1 MNISKKTFKESWK
14 SEISAELITKQ
25 GLRLSEIKID
35 GEKIYWLEG
44 RPKESGRYVIVSK
57 SLNESNVKD
66 ILPRGYNSR
75 NSVHEYGGASF
86 TVKNDKVFFTNWDDQ
101 RIYCIDDKKI
111 FPITPS
117 SHLEK
122 SLRYSDLTLTKDI
135 KWIICI
141 RENHDNEGEPINEI
155 VAVKTDGSFDV
166 KILISGN
173 DFYSSPRLNKNNDKL
188 TWTQWNHPNM
198 PWDETEL
205 CSAQIDSK
213 NCSIGEIN
221 FIAGGDGISILQPNW
236 SDKGELVYVS
246 DESGWWNLH
255 KSNNGK
261 NKNILDES
269 KEHAGPSWQFGFKT
283 YDFYKKDNIIIRG
296 LSDDKKEG
304 LIRIL
309 DLNGTIKEEI
319 NLDHTQISYLNVHGD
334 NLFFIGSSPSKNDEI
349 IKYGIED
356 KSVEIIK
363 KSSDLEIP
371 NSELSIAEEINFS
384 TTNNSK
390 AYAFYYPPKNNNY
403 SNNDINP
410 PLLVIS
416 HGGPTSA
423 ASNSLSLSIQFWTN
437 RGFAVVDVN
446 YRGSTGYGRKYRD
459 ELKGNWGVYDAED
472 CIAAV
477 KYLSEEKLIDPK
489 KVVIKGGSAGGYT
502 TINALTFY
510 DNFAAGATYYGIAD
524 LSVFINDT
532 HKFESMYLE
541 SLIGKYPKE
550 KQKYYD
556 RSAINFTEKLSAPM
570 IILQGSEDKIV
581 PVSQAEIMA
590 DALKKKQIPH
600 ALIIFEGEQ
609 HGFRKAENI
618 KSSLESE
625 LYFYSQVLGFNLN
638 ENISIIE
645 IENSE
650 NL

>member
-1 MNISKKTFKESWK
+1 MSTTNKPFIESWK

-25 GLRLSEIKID
+25 GLRLSEIKVD

-44 RPKESGRYVIVSK
+44 RPEESGRYVIVSK
-57 SLNESNVKD
+57 SLNQSDVVD
-66 ILPRGYNSR
+66 VLPKGYNSR

-86 TVKNDKVFFTNWDDQ
+86 VVKNDKIFFTNWDDQ
-101 RIYCIDDKKI
+101 RIYCIDDQKI
-111 FPITPS
+111 FPITLSPDI
-117 SHLEK
+117 EK
-122 SLRYSDLTLTKDI
+122 SFRYSDLILTQDL
-135 KWIICI
+135 KWIICV
-141 RENHDNEGEPINEI
+141 RENHNNEGEPINEI
-155 VAVKTDGSFDV
+155 VAIKTDGSFDV
-166 KILISGN
+166 KILISGK
-173 DFYSSPRLNKNNDKL
+173 DFYSSPRLNKSNDKL
-188 TWTQWNHPNM
+188 AWTQWNHPNM

-205 CSAQIDSK
+205 CATEIDSK
-213 NCSIGEIN
+213 NCITREIN
-221 FIAGGDGISILQPNW
+221 IIAGGNKKSILQPEW
-236 SDKGELVYVS
+236 ADSGELIYVS
-246 DESGWWNLH
+246 DQSGWWNLH
-255 KSNNGK
+255 KSDNGK
-261 NKNILDES
+261 NNNILDEF

-283 YDFYKKDNIIIRG
+283 YDFYKNDNIILRG
-296 LSDDKKEG
+296 LSEDKRYG
-304 LIRIL
+304 LIRVL
-309 DLNGTIKEEI
+309 DLNGIIKEEI
-319 NLDHTQISYLNVHGD
+319 KLDYTQISYLNVLGD

-356 KSVEIIK
+356 KSIEIVK
-363 KSSDLEIP
+363 KSSDLEISK
-371 NSELSIAEEINFS
+371 SELSIAEEIQFP

-390 AYAFYYPPKNNNY
+390 SYAYYYPPRNNKY
-403 SNNDINP
+403 SDNELNP

-423 ASNSLSLSIQFWTN
+423 TTNSLSLSIQFWTN

-459 ELKGNWGVYDAED
+459 ELKGNWGIYDAED

-477 KYLSEEKLIDPK
+477 KYLSEKKLVDPK

-510 DNFAAGATYYGIAD
+510 DDFAAGATYYGIAD

-532 HKFESMYLE
+532 HKFESRYLE
-541 SLIGKYPKE
+541 SLIGNYPQD

-618 KSSLESE
+618 KFSLESE
-625 LYFYSQVLGFNLN
+625 LYFYSQVLGFKLN
-638 ENISIIE
+638 DSISSIK
-645 IENSE
+645 IENSR

>member
-1 MNISKKTFKESWK
+1 M
-14 SEISAELITKQ
+14 
-25 GLRLSEIKID
+25 
-35 GEKIYWLEG
+35 
-44 RPKESGRYVIVSK
+44 
-57 SLNESNVKD
+57 
-66 ILPRGYNSR
+66 
-75 NSVHEYGGASF
+75 
-86 TVKNDKVFFTNWDDQ
+86 
-101 RIYCIDDKKI
+101 
-111 FPITPS
+111 
-117 SHLEK
+117 
-122 SLRYSDLTLTKDI
+122 
-135 KWIICI
+135 
-141 RENHDNEGEPINEI
+141 
-155 VAVKTDGSFDV
+155 
-166 KILISGN
+166 
-173 DFYSSPRLNKNNDKL
+173 
-188 TWTQWNHPNM
+188 
-198 PWDETEL
+198 
-205 CSAQIDSK
+205 
-213 NCSIGEIN
+213 
-221 FIAGGDGISILQPNW
+221 
-236 SDKGELVYVS
+236 
-246 DESGWWNLH
+246 
-255 KSNNGK
+255 
-261 NKNILDES
+261 
-269 KEHAGPSWQFGFKT
+269 
-283 YDFYKKDNIIIRG
+283 
-296 LSDDKKEG
+296 
-304 LIRIL
+304 
-309 DLNGTIKEEI
+309 
-319 NLDHTQISYLNVHGD
+319 
-334 NLFFIGSSPSKNDEI
+334 
-349 IKYGIED
+349 
-356 KSVEIIK
+356 
-363 KSSDLEIP
+363 
-371 NSELSIAEEINFS
+371 
-384 TTNNSK
+384 
-390 AYAFYYPPKNNNY
+390 
-403 SNNDINP
+403 
-410 PLLVIS
+410 LVIS

-590 DALKKKQIPH
+590 DALRKKQIPH

-638 ENISIIE
+638 ENISIIK
-645 IENSE
+645 IQNSE

>member
-1 MNISKKTFKESWK
+1 MNINNKTYIESWK

-44 RPKESGRYVIVSK
+44 RPEESGRYVIVSK
-57 SLNESNVKD
+57 SLNKSDQIDV
-66 ILPRGYNSR
+66 LPQGYNSR

-86 TVKNDKVFFTNWDDQ
+86 TVKNNKIFFTNWDDQ
-101 RIYCIDDKKI
+101 RIYCIKDQKI

-117 SHLEK
+117 PDIEK
-122 SLRYSDLTLTKDI
+122 SLRYSDLILTEDT
-135 KWIICI
+135 KWIICV
-141 RENHDNEGEPINEI
+141 RENHNNDGEPVNEI
-155 VAVKTDGSFDV
+155 VSVKTDGSFDV
-166 KILISGN
+166 KILISGK
-173 DFYSSPRLNKNNDKL
+173 DFYSSPRINKSNDKL
-188 TWTQWNHPNM
+188 AWTQWDHPNM

-205 CSAQIDSK
+205 CSAKIDSK
-213 NCSIGEIN
+213 TCSLGGIN
-221 FIAGGDGISILQPNW
+221 FIAGGTDKSILQPEWADN
-236 SDKGELVYVS
+236 GELIYVS

-255 KSNNGK
+255 KSDNGK
-261 NKNILDES
+261 NNNILDES

-283 YDFYKKDNIIIRG
+283 YDFYKKDNIILKG
-296 LSDDKKEG
+296 LSDDKKYG

-309 DLNGTIKEEI
+309 GLNGIIKKEI
-319 NLDHTQISYLNVHGD
+319 KLDYTQISYLNVLGD

-356 KSVEIIK
+356 KSIHIIK
-363 KSSDLEIP
+363 KSSDLEISS
-371 NSELSIAEEINFS
+371 SELSIAEEIQFP

-390 AYAFYYPPKNNNY
+390 SFAFYYPPKNNNY
-403 SNNDINP
+403 SDKDLKP

-423 ASNSLSLSIQFWTN
+423 TSNSLNLSIQFWTN

-477 KYLSEEKLIDPK
+477 KYLSGKKLIDPK

-510 DNFAAGATYYGIAD
+510 DDFAAGATYYGIAD
-524 LSVFINDT
+524 LSIFINDT
-532 HKFESMYLE
+532 HKFESRYLE
-541 SLIGKYPKE
+541 SLIGKYPQD

-590 DALKKKQIPH
+590 EALKKKQIPH

-609 HGFRKAENI
+609 HGFRKAQNI

-625 LYFYSQVLGFNLN
+625 LYFYSKVLGFNLN
-638 ENISIIE
+638 ENISSVKIQ
-645 IENSE
+645 NSK

>member
-1 MNISKKTFKESWK
+1 MNINNKTFTESWK

-44 RPKESGRYVIVSK
+44 RPEESGRYVIVSK
-57 SLNESNVKD
+57 SLNESKIIDV
-66 ILPRGYNSR
+66 LPRGYNSR

-86 TVKNDKVFFTNWDDQ
+86 TVKNNKVFFTNWDDQ
-101 RIYCIDDKKI
+101 RIYCIDNKKI
-111 FPITPS
+111 FPVTPS
-117 SHLEK
+117 PHAEK
-122 SLRYSDLTLTKDI
+122 SLRYSDLTLTEDA
-135 KWIICI
+135 KWLICI
-141 RENHDNEGEPINEI
+141 RENHKNEGEPINEI
-155 VAVKTDGSFDV
+155 VALKTDGSFEV

-205 CSAQIDSK
+205 CTAQIDLK

-221 FIAGGDGISILQPNW
+221 FIAGGNGVSILQPEW
-236 SDKGELVYVS
+236 SDKGELIYVS

-283 YDFYKKDNIIIRG
+283 YDFYKKENIILRG

-309 DLNGTIKEEI
+309 DLNGIIREEI
-319 NLDHTQISYLNVHGD
+319 NLHYTQISYLNVHGA
-334 NLFFIGSSPSKNDEI
+334 NLFFIGSSPSRNDEI
-349 IKYGIED
+349 IKYSIED
-356 KSVEIIK
+356 KSIEIIK

-371 NSELSIAEEINFS
+371 NSELSIAEEIEFS

-390 AYAFYYPPKNNNY
+390 AYAFYYPPKNKNY
-403 SNNDINP
+403 SNKDLNP

-550 KQKYYD
+550 KKKYYD

-638 ENISIIE
+638 ENISIIK
-645 IENSE
+645 IQNSE